1 MACIRTP
8 APNGGRAQQ
17 VREFATFTDD
27 LVRLRGWLAAVVVTQ
42 VAMEATG
49 VYWRPVWHVLEEAAD
64 FELLLVNTQHVKTDV
79 ADAAWLAQLVEC
91 GLLGSGT

>member
-1 MACIRTP
+1 MEVLVDRCAGLDVHQKTVMACIRTP

-27 LVRLRGWLAAVVVTQ
+27 LLRLRDWLAAEGVTQ

-49 VYWRPVWHVLEEAAD
+49 VYWRRTCCPLCPEH
-64 FELLLVNTQHVKTDV
+64 
-79 ADAAWLAQLVEC
+79 
-91 GLLGSGT
+91 GSN